1 MASKIL
7 VPYDASQFSN
17 DAFNEALIIAKKFDA
32 KLEALC
38 VLGSAMKDQTVI
50 SLSTAI
56 QLQDEQED
64 KATKIFKDL
73 ENISQ
78 DEGVNFSF
86 SVIYDPDPSKGIVN
100 YANSNDFDLIV
111 IGSHGRTG
119 LRKRLLGSVAY
130 GVVEHAKC
138 PVLII
143 KNKK

>member
-7 VPYDASQFSN
+7 IPYDASEFSN
-17 DAFNEALIIAKKFDA
+17 EAFNEALIIAKKFDA
-32 KLEALC
+32 KLQAVC
-38 VLGSAMKDQTVI
+38 VLGSAMKDQVGI

-73 ENISQ
+73 EKISK

-100 YANSNDFDLIV
+100 FANSNDFDLIV

>member
-1 MASKIL
+1 MVSKIL
-7 VPYDASQFSN
+7 VPYDASKFSN
-17 DAFNEALIIAKKFDA
+17 DAFNEALLIAKKFDA

-38 VLGSAMKDQTVI
+38 VLGSAVKDQAVI

-64 KATKIFKDL
+64 EATKIFKDL
-73 ENISQ
+73 EKISK
-78 DEGVNFSF
+78 DEGVTFSF

-119 LRKRLLGSVAY
+119 LRKKLLGSVAH
-130 GVVEHAKC
+130 GVVEHANC
-138 PVLII
+138 PVLIM

>member
-38 VLGSAMKDQTVI
+38 VLGSAMKDQAVI

-64 KATKIFKDL
+64 KATRIFKDL
-73 ENISQ
+73 EKIAQ

-119 LRKRLLGSVAY
+119 LRKRILGSVAY

>member
-7 VPYDASQFSN
+7 IPYDASQFSN

-38 VLGSAMKDQTVI
+38 VLGSAVKDRDVI

-64 KATKIFKDL
+64 EATKIFKDL
-73 ENISQ
+73 EKISK
-78 DEGVNFSF
+78 DEGVRFSF

-119 LRKRLLGSVAY
+119 LRKKILGSVAY
-130 GVVEHAKC
+130 GVVEYAKC

>member
-38 VLGSAMKDQTVI
+38 VLGAAMQDRAVI

-73 ENISQ
+73 EKISQ

-100 YANSNDFDLIV
+100 YANSHDFDLIV

-119 LRKRLLGSVAY
+119 LRKKILGSVAY

>member
-7 VPYDASQFSN
+7 IPYDASEFSN
-17 DAFNEALIIAKKFDA
+17 EAFNEALIMAKKFDA
-32 KLEALC
+32 KLQAVC
-38 VLGSAMKDQTVI
+38 VLGSAMKDQVGI

-73 ENISQ
+73 EKISK

-100 YANSNDFDLIV
+100 FANSNDFDLIV

>member
-7 VPYDASQFSN
+7 IPYDASEFSN
-17 DAFNEALIIAKKFDA
+17 EAFNEALIIAKKFDA
-32 KLEALC
+32 KLQAVC
-38 VLGSAMKDQTVI
+38 VLGSAMKDQVGI

-73 ENISQ
+73 EKISQ
-78 DEGVNFSF
+78 DEGVDFSF

-119 LRKRLLGSVAY
+119 LRKKLLGSVAH
-130 GVVEHAKC
+130 GVVEHANC
-138 PVLII
+138 PVLIM

>member
-38 VLGSAMKDQTVI
+38 VLGSAMKDRTVI

-64 KATKIFKDL
+64 EATKIFKDL
-73 ENISQ
+73 EKISN

-119 LRKRLLGSVAY
+119 LRKKILGSVAY

>member
-7 VPYDASQFSN
+7 IPYDASEFSN
-17 DAFNEALIIAKKFDA
+17 EAFNEALVMAKKFDA

-38 VLGSAMKDQTVI
+38 VLGSAMKDQVGI

-73 ENISQ
+73 DKISK
-78 DEGVNFSF
+78 DEGVDFSF
-86 SVIYDPDPSKGIVN
+86 SVIYDPDPSKGIIN
-100 YANSNDFDLIV
+100 FANSNDFDLIV

>member
-38 VLGSAMKDQTVI
+38 VLGSAMKDQAVI

-73 ENISQ
+73 EKISQ

-119 LRKRLLGSVAY
+119 LRKRILGSVAY

>member
-1 MASKIL
+1 MHSKIL

-17 DAFNEALIIAKKFDA
+17 DAFNEALIIAKKFNA

-38 VLGSAMKDQTVI
+38 VLGSAMKGEVVI
-50 SLSTAI
+50 SLSTAM

-73 ENISQ
+73 EKISQ
-78 DEGVNFSF
+78 DEGVDFSF
-86 SVIYDPDPSKGIVN
+86 SVVYDPDPSKGIVN
-100 YANSNDFDLIV
+100 FANSNNFDLIV

-119 LRKRLLGSVAY
+119 LRKRILGSVAY

-138 PVLII
+138 PVLIM
-143 KNKK
+143 KNKT

>member
-7 VPYDASQFSN
+7 IPYDASEFSN
-17 DAFNEALIIAKKFDA
+17 EAFNEALVMAKKFDA

-38 VLGSAMKDQTVI
+38 VLGSAMTDQVGI

-73 ENISQ
+73 DKISK
-78 DEGVNFSF
+78 DEGVDFSF
-86 SVIYDPDPSKGIVN
+86 SVIYDPDPSKGIIN
-100 YANSNDFDLIV
+100 FANSNDFDLIV

>member
-38 VLGSAMKDQTVI
+38 VLGSAMKDQAVI

-64 KATKIFKDL
+64 QATKIFKDL
-73 ENISQ
+73 EKISK

-119 LRKRLLGSVAY
+119 LRKRILGSVAY

>member
-7 VPYDASQFSN
+7 IPYDASEFSN
-17 DAFNEALIIAKKFDA
+17 EAFNEALIIAKKFDA
-32 KLEALC
+32 KLQAVC
-38 VLGSAMKDQTVI
+38 VLGSAMKDQVGI

-64 KATKIFKDL
+64 EATKIFKDL
-73 ENISQ
+73 EKISK

-100 YANSNDFDLIV
+100 FANSNDFDLIV

-119 LRKRLLGSVAY
+119 LRKKLLGSVAH
-130 GVVEHAKC
+130 GVVEHANC
-138 PVLII
+138 PVLIM

>member
-1 MASKIL
+1 MVSKIL

-38 VLGSAMKDQTVI
+38 VLGSAMKDQAVI

-73 ENISQ
+73 EKISQ

-119 LRKRLLGSVAY
+119 LRKRILGSVAY